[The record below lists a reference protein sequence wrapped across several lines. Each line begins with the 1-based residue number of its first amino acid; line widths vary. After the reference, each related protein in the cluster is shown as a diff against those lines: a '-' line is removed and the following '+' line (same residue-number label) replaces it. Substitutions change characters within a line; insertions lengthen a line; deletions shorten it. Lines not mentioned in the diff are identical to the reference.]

1 MLSDQFPL
9 RFAMSDSPAL
19 TPAIQRL
26 DYRPPAWRIPRIGL
40 LFELDAER
48 TEVEAELWL
57 EPERSRR
64 GEPLELHGED
74 LELLWLELD
83 GKRLSPADYSYD
95 GHCLRIEGLRQPC
108 LLRSRVAIAPNAN
121 TALEGL
127 YTSGALLLTQCEAEG
142 FRRITFFIDR
152 PDVLSVYAVELR
164 AERARY
170 PVLLANGNPAG
181 SGDLDQGRHYAR
193 WQDPHPKPC
202 YLFAIAA
209 GRMER
214 VSAPFTSAE
223 GRPVEVNVW
232 AEPGFAPRC
241 EYALGATLRA
251 MRWDEQRFGRC
262 YDLDVFNIVA
272 AQDFTMGAME
282 NKGLNIFNAR
292 YILADLDSATDADF
306 EAVESVIGHE
316 YFHNWSGNRVTV
328 RDWFQLSLKEGF
340 TVFRD
345 QEFTADLRSRAVKR
359 IEDVRMLR
367 MRQFPEDSGALAHPV
382 RPDSYREIN
391 NFYTATVYEKGAE
404 VVRMLHTLLGEATF
418 RRGSDVYF
426 ARWDG
431 QAASVDAFL
440 DCMRE
445 ASGRDLVQFER
456 WYAQSGTPELQI
468 EARFD
473 AKARRYSLDI
483 RQHTAPTPDQT
494 DKQPLHIPLAYALY
508 GADDQP
514 LDVSPRSEDGAALAA
529 RAGLIEL
536 RSAQQHVVFEGL
548 DAAPLASFLQGL
560 SAPVRLRFDYSPAE
574 LARLARIER
583 DPLCRWDALQ
593 QLGQAALLDASSTHA
608 QALSEALG
616 LLLVDETVDPSFI
629 ALCWQLPEFDVL
641 VNARPQVDIDGL
653 LGTRRALRL
662 KLAHDHARAL
672 GQRYRALAAVGK
684 VDALDPA
691 AAAARRLKN
700 TCLQYLSLVETDGAR
715 AAAQFERAGTLTDRL
730 SALTALIHTGAPQ
743 ADAALDAFQQRVGS
757 DLLLNDKWIAAIAT
771 RPQSGALDEV
781 QDLLSSPHW
790 HPRNPNRVRALLGS
804 FARSNPA
811 ALHRA
816 DGAGYAL
823 LFAQLPKI
831 DALNPQ
837 VAARLLGALEAWQ
850 RFDPDRRALIDAG
863 LRGLRGPNLS
873 RDCGEML
880 ERLLA

>member
-1 MLSDQFPL
+1 MSESPL
-9 RFAMSDSPAL
+9 IHRH
-19 TPAIQRL
+19 
-26 DYRPPAWRIPRIGL
+26 DYCPPAWRIPRIGL
-40 LFELDAER
+40 VFELDAER
-48 TEVEAELWL
+48 TVVEGELWL

-64 GEPLELHGED
+64 SEPLELDGEG
-74 LELLWLELD
+74 LELEWLELD
-83 GKRLSPADYSYD
+83 GRRLGPGDYVYD
-95 GHCLRIEGLRQPC
+95 GHRLRIEGLRQPC
-108 LLRSRVAIAPNAN
+108 VLRSRVTIAPSAN

-142 FRRITFFIDR
+142 FRRISFFIDR

-181 SGDLDQGRHYAR
+181 SGELEDGRHFAR

-214 VSAPFTSAE
+214 VSAPYTTSE
-223 GRPVEVNVW
+223 GRHVEVNVW

-292 YILADLDSATDADF
+292 YILADIDSATDADF

-367 MRQFPEDSGALAHPV
+367 MRQFPEDAGALAHPV

-404 VVRMLHTLLGEATF
+404 VVRMVHTLLGEETF
-418 RRGSDVYF
+418 RRGCDLYF

-431 QAASVDAFL
+431 KAASVDAFL
-440 DCMRE
+440 DAMRE

-456 WYAQSGTPELQI
+456 WYAQSGTPEVQI
-468 EARFD
+468 DTRFD
-473 AKARRYSLDI
+473 ARTRRCTLDI
-483 RQHTAPTPDQT
+483 RQHTAPTPDQA
-494 DKQPLHIPLAYALY
+494 DKQALHIPLAYALY
-508 GADDQP
+508 GADDAP
-514 LDVSPRSEDGAALAA
+514 IDAVPSGDAIARS
-529 RAGLIEL
+529 GLIEL
-536 RSAQQHVVFEGL
+536 TAERHTVVFEGI
-548 DAAPLASFLQGL
+548 DAPPLLSFLQGL

-593 QLGQAALLDASSTHA
+593 QLAQAALLDASAAHA

-616 LLLVDETVDPSFI
+616 ALLANEGVDPSFV
-629 ALCWQLPEFDVL
+629 ALCWQLPEFEVL
-641 VNARPQVDIDGL
+641 VNARAQVDIDGL

-662 KLAHDHARAL
+662 KLAHDHAAL
-672 GQRYRALAAVGK
+672 LAQRYA
-684 VDALDPA
+684 ALDAQAPDSLEA
-691 AAAARRLKN
+691 EAAAARRLKN
-700 TCLQYLSLVETDGAR
+700 TCLHYLGLVESDGLR
-715 AAAQFERAGTLTDRL
+715 AFAQFERAGTLTDRL
-730 SALTALIHTGAPQ
+730 AALTVLIHGGAAQ
-743 ADAALDAFQQRVGS
+743 AEAALDAFQQRVGE
-757 DLLLNDKWIAAIAT
+757 DLLLNDKWIAAVAT
-771 RPQSGALDEV
+771 RPQPGALDEV
-781 QDLLSSPHW
+781 LDLLSSPHW

-811 ALHRA
+811 AFHRA

-850 RFDPDRRALIDAG
+850 RFDGGRRELIESG
-863 LRGLRGPNLS
+863 LRGLAAQGLS

>member
-1 MLSDQFPL
+1 
-9 RFAMSDSPAL
+9 MSDSHAPAADS
-19 TPAIQRL
+19 PAILRA
-26 DYRPPAWRIPRIGL
+26 DYRAPAWRLPHIGL
-40 LFELDAER
+40 VFELGAER
-48 TEVEAELWL
+48 TVVEAELRL
-57 EPERSRR
+57 EPDPAQRSA
-64 GEPLELHGED
+64 PLV
-74 LELLWLELD
+74 LD
-83 GKRLSPADYSYD
+83 GEGLEILDLKLDGRRLGADDFHYD
-95 GHCLRIEGLRQPC
+95 GHRLSLPGAQRACT
-108 LLRSRVAIAPNAN
+108 LLCRVAIEPAAN

-127 YTSGALLLTQCEAEG
+127 YTSGELLLTQCEAEG
-142 FRRITFFIDR
+142 FRRISFCIDR

-181 SGDLDQGRHYAR
+181 SGELGDGRHFAR

-214 VSAPFTSAE
+214 VSAPFISAE
-223 GRPVEVNVW
+223 GRHVEVNVW

-292 YILADLDSATDADF
+292 YILADIDSATDADF

-345 QEFTADLRSRAVKR
+345 QEFTSDLRSRAVKR

-367 MRQFPEDSGALAHPV
+367 MRQFPEDAGALAHPV

-404 VVRMLHTLLGEATF
+404 VVRMLHTLLGEDTF
-418 RRGSDVYF
+418 RRGCDLYF

-431 QAASVDAFL
+431 KAASVDAFL

-445 ASGRDLVQFER
+445 ASGRDLLQFER
-456 WYAQSGTPELQI
+456 WYAQSGTPEVHI
-468 EARFD
+468 ETSFD
-473 AKARRYSLDI
+473 ARSGRYTLDI
-483 RQHTAPTPDQT
+483 RQHTAPTPDQA
-494 DKQPLHIPLAYALY
+494 DKQPLHLPLAFALY
-508 GADDQP
+508 AADD
-514 LDVSPRSEDGAALAA
+514 SPIEVLPQGDAAV
-529 RAGLIEL
+529 RPGLIEL
-536 RSAQQHVVFEGL
+536 SAEQHRLQVDGL
-548 DAAPLASFLQGL
+548 TEAPLASFLQGL
-560 SAPVRLRFDYSPAE
+560 SAPVRLRYRYSPAE

-593 QLGQAALLDASSTHA
+593 QLATSAILDASAAHA

-616 LLLVDETVDPSFI
+616 ALLADETADASFV
-629 ALCWQLPEFDVL
+629 ALCWQLPEFEVL
-641 VNARPQVDIDGL
+641 VNARQQVDIDGL

-662 KLAHDHARAL
+662 KLAHDHAAL
-672 GQRYRALAAVGK
+672 LDARYSALAERAP
-684 VDALDPA
+684 DALDA
-691 AAAARRLKN
+691 DAAAARRLRN
-700 TCLQYLSLVETDGAR
+700 SCLQYLGLVESDGAR
-715 AAAQFERAGTLTDRL
+715 AAAQFARAGTLTDRL
-730 SALTALIHTGAPQ
+730 GALAALVHGDAAP
-743 ADAALDAFQQRVGS
+743 AEAALDGFQRRIGK
-757 DLLLNDKWIAAIAT
+757 DLLLNDKWIAVVAT
-771 RPQSGALDEV
+771 RPQPGALDEV
-781 QDLLSSPHW
+781 LDLLSSAHW
-790 HPRNPNRVRALLGS
+790 MPRNPNRVRALLGS
-804 FARSNPA
+804 FARSNPVA
-811 ALHRA
+811 FHRA

-831 DALNPQ
+831 DAINPQ

-850 RFDPDRRALIDAG
+850 RFDAGRRALIDTG
-863 LRGLRGPNLS
+863 LRALKAEGLS
-873 RDCGEML
+873 RDCDEML

>member
-1 MLSDQFPL
+1 MSESPL
-9 RFAMSDSPAL
+9 IHRH
-19 TPAIQRL
+19 
-26 DYRPPAWRIPRIGL
+26 DYRAPAWRIPRIGL
-40 LFELDAER
+40 AFELDAER
-48 TEVEAELWL
+48 TVVEGELWL

-64 GEPLELHGED
+64 GEPLELDGEG
-74 LELLWLELD
+74 LELEWLELD
-83 GKRLSPADYSYD
+83 GRRLGPGDYDYD
-95 GHCLRIEGLRQPC
+95 GHRLRIEGLRQPC
-108 LLRSRVAIAPNAN
+108 VLRSRVAIAPSAN

-181 SGDLDQGRHYAR
+181 SGELENGRHFAR

-214 VSAPFTSAE
+214 VSAPYITSE
-223 GRPVEVNVW
+223 GRHVEVNVW

-292 YILADLDSATDADF
+292 YILADIDSATDADF

-367 MRQFPEDSGALAHPV
+367 MRQFPEDAGALAHPV

-404 VVRMLHTLLGEATF
+404 VVRMLHTLLGEETF
-418 RRGSDVYF
+418 RRGCDLYF

-431 QAASVDAFL
+431 KAASVDAFL
-440 DCMRE
+440 DAMRE

-456 WYAQSGTPELQI
+456 WYAQSGTPEVQI

-473 AKARRYSLDI
+473 AQARRCTLDI
-483 RQHTAPTPDQT
+483 RQHTAPTPDQA

-508 GADDQP
+508 GADDAP
-514 LDVSPRSEDGAALAA
+514 IATMPSGDATA
-529 RAGLIEL
+529 RVGLIEL
-536 RSAQQHVVFEGL
+536 TAERHTLALENL
-548 DAAPLASFLQGL
+548 DAPPLLSFLQGL

-593 QLGQAALLDASSTHA
+593 QLAQTALLDASAAHA

-616 LLLVDETVDPSFI
+616 VLLANESIDPSFI
-629 ALCWQLPEFDVL
+629 ALCWQLPEFEVL
-641 VNARPQVDIDGL
+641 VNARAQVDIDGL

-662 KLAHDHARAL
+662 KLAHDHAAL
-672 GQRYRALAAVGK
+672 LAQRYA
-684 VDALDPA
+684 ALDAQAPDSLEA
-691 AAAARRLKN
+691 EAAAARRLKN
-700 TCLQYLSLVETDGAR
+700 TCLHYLGLVETDGLR
-715 AAAQFERAGTLTDRL
+715 AFAQFERAGTLTDRL
-730 SALTALIHTGAPQ
+730 AALTVLIHGGAAQ
-743 ADAALDAFQQRVGS
+743 AEAALDAFQQRIGE
-757 DLLLNDKWIAAIAT
+757 DLLLNDKWIAAVAT
-771 RPQSGALDEV
+771 RPQPAALDEV
-781 QDLLSSPHW
+781 LDLLSSPHW

-811 ALHRA
+811 AFHRA

-837 VAARLLGALEAWQ
+837 VAARLLGALEAWK
-850 RFDPDRRALIDAG
+850 RFDAGRRELIEAG
-863 LRGLRGPNLS
+863 LRALAAQGLS

>member
-1 MLSDQFPL
+1 
-9 RFAMSDSPAL
+9 MSDSP
-19 TPAIQRL
+19 IIHRL
-26 DYRPPAWRIPRIGL
+26 DYRTPAWRIPRIGL

-48 TEVEAELWL
+48 TEVQAELWL
-57 EPERSRR
+57 EPEPGRR
-64 GEPLELHGED
+64 GEPLELQGEG

-83 GKRLSPADYSYD
+83 GKRLAPADYRYD
-95 GHCLRIEGLRQPC
+95 GHCLRLEGLRQAA
-108 LLRSRVAIAPNAN
+108 LLRSRVAIAPSAN

-127 YTSGALLLTQCEAEG
+127 YTSGELLLTQCEAEG
-142 FRRITFFIDR
+142 FRRISFFIDR

-181 SGDLDQGRHYAR
+181 SGELDRGRHYAR

-214 VSAPFTSAE
+214 VSSPYITSE
-223 GRPVEVNVW
+223 GRHVEVNVW
-232 AEPGFAPRC
+232 AAPGFAPRC
-241 EYALGATLRA
+241 EYALSATLRA

-292 YILADLDSATDADF
+292 YILADIDSASDADF

-367 MRQFPEDSGALAHPV
+367 LRQFPEDSGALAHPV

-404 VVRMLHTLLGEATF
+404 LVRMLHTLLGEDAF
-418 RRGSDVYF
+418 RRGCDLYF

-431 QAASVDAFL
+431 KAASVDAFL
-440 DCMRE
+440 EAMRE
-445 ASGRDLVQFER
+445 ASGRDLKQFER
-456 WYAQSGTPELQI
+456 WYAQSGTPEVRI

-473 AKARRYSLDI
+473 ARARRCTLLV
-483 RQHTAPTPDQT
+483 RQHTAPTPDQA

-508 GADDQP
+508 GIDDVP
-514 LDVSPRSEDGAALAA
+514 IEALPQGDAAA
-529 RAGLIEL
+529 RSGLIEL
-536 RSAQQHVVFEGL
+536 SAEQHTVIFENL
-548 DAAPLASFLQGL
+548 DAPPLLSFLQGL

-583 DPLCRWDALQ
+583 GPLCRWDALQ
-593 QLGQAALLDASSTHA
+593 QLAETALLDASAAHA

-616 LLLVDETVDPSFI
+616 TLLADENVDPSFV

-662 KLAHDHARAL
+662 KLAHDHAGLLA
-672 GQRYRALAAVGK
+672 QRYAALSLQSPDTLEARS
-684 VDALDPA
+684 
-691 AAAARRLKN
+691 AAARRLKN
-700 TCLQYLSLVETDGAR
+700 GCLQLLALVETDGAR

-730 SALTALIHTGAPQ
+730 AALTALIHGGAAQ
-743 ADAALDAFQQRVGS
+743 ADAALDAFQKRIGD
-757 DLLLNDKWIAAIAT
+757 DLLLNDKWIGAVAT
-771 RPQSGALDEV
+771 RPQPGALDEV
-781 QDLLSSPHW
+781 LDLLSSPHW
-790 HPRNPNRVRALLGS
+790 NPRNPNRVRALLGS
-804 FARSNPA
+804 FARGNPA
-811 ALHRA
+811 AFHRA

-823 LFAQLPKI
+823 LFGQLPKI

-850 RFDPDRRALIDAG
+850 RFDPDRRGLIDSG
-863 LRGLRGPNLS
+863 LRGLPAQDMS

-880 ERLLA
+880 ERLLAQGAPGKLGPAPG

>member
-1 MLSDQFPL
+1 MLRHQFHSP
-9 RFAMSDSPAL
+9 FAMSESPL
-19 TPAIQRL
+19 IHRH

-40 LFELDAER
+40 VFELDADR
-48 TEVEAELWL
+48 TVVEGELFL
-57 EPERSRR
+57 EPEHSRR
-64 GEPLELHGED
+64 GEPLELDGEG
-74 LELLWLELD
+74 LELEWLELD
-83 GKRLSPADYSYD
+83 GRRLGADDYRYD
-95 GHCLRIEGLRQPC
+95 GHRLRIEGLRQAC
-108 LLRSRVAIAPNAN
+108 VLRSRVAIAPSAN

-181 SGDLDQGRHYAR
+181 SGELDSGRHYAR

-214 VSAPFTSAE
+214 VSAPYITSE
-223 GRPVEVNVW
+223 GRHVEVNVW

-292 YILADLDSATDADF
+292 YILADIDSATDADF

-367 MRQFPEDSGALAHPV
+367 MRQFPEDAGALAHPV

-404 VVRMLHTLLGEATF
+404 VVRMLHTLLGEDAF
-418 RRGSDVYF
+418 RRGCDLYF

-431 QAASVDAFL
+431 KAASVDAFL
-440 DCMRE
+440 DAMRE

-456 WYAQSGTPELQI
+456 WYAQSGTPEVQI
-468 EARFD
+468 ETRFD
-473 AKARRYSLDI
+473 ARMRRCTLQI
-483 RQHTAPTPDQT
+483 RQHTAPTPDQA

-508 GADDQP
+508 GADDAP
-514 LDVSPRSEDGAALAA
+514 IEALPSGDAIA
-529 RAGLIEL
+529 RPGLIEL
-536 RSAQQHVVFEGL
+536 SAEQHAVVFENL
-548 DAAPLASFLQGL
+548 DAPPLLSFLQGL

-593 QLGQAALLDASSTHA
+593 QLAQTALLDASAAHA

-616 LLLVDETVDPSFI
+616 ALLADESVDPSFV
-629 ALCWQLPEFDVL
+629 ALCWQLPEFEVL
-641 VNARPQVDIDGL
+641 VNSRPQVDIDGL

-662 KLAHDHARAL
+662 KLAHDHAGL
-672 GQRYRALAAVGK
+672 LVERY
-684 VDALDPA
+684 DALSLQLPDA
-691 AAAARRLKN
+691 LEAGSAAARRLKN
-700 TCLQYLSLVETDGAR
+700 TCLHYLGLVEADGQR
-715 AAAQFERAGTLTDRL
+715 AFAQFEGAGTLTDRL
-730 SALTALIHTGAPQ
+730 AALTALIHVGAAQ
-743 ADAALDAFQQRVGS
+743 ADSALDAFQQRVGE
-757 DLLLNDKWIAAIAT
+757 DLLLNDKWIAAVAT
-771 RPQSGALDEV
+771 RPQPAALDDV
-781 QDLLSSPHW
+781 LDLLSSSHW
-790 HPRNPNRVRALLGS
+790 NPRNPNRVRALLGS

-811 ALHRA
+811 AFHRA
-816 DGAGYAL
+816 DGAGYGL

-837 VAARLLGALEAWQ
+837 VAARLLGSLEAWQ
-850 RFDPDRRALIDAG
+850 RFDAGRRELIEAG
-863 LRGLRGPNLS
+863 LRGLAAQGLS

>member
-1 MLSDQFPL
+1 
-9 RFAMSDSPAL
+9 MSDCSV
-19 TPAIQRL
+19 IHRH
-26 DYRPPAWRIPRIGL
+26 DYCAPGWRIPRIGL
-40 LFELDAER
+40 LFELDR
-48 TEVEAELWL
+48 DRSEVEAELWL
-57 EPERSRR
+57 EPERARR
-64 GEPLELHGED
+64 GEPLVLDGEG

-83 GKRLSPADYSYD
+83 GTRLRAGDYAYD
-95 GHCLRIEGLRQPC
+95 GHRLRIEGLRQPC
-108 LLRSRVAIAPNAN
+108 LLRSRVAIAPSAN

-127 YTSGALLLTQCEAEG
+127 YTSGELLLTQCEAEG
-142 FRRITFFIDR
+142 FRRITFFLDR

-164 AERARY
+164 ADRGRF
-170 PVLLANGNPAG
+170 PILLANGNPAG
-181 SGDLDQGRHYAR
+181 HGDLDDGRHYAR

-214 VSAPFTSAE
+214 VSAPFITSE
-223 GRPVEVNVW
+223 GRQVEVNVW
-232 AEPGFAPRC
+232 AEPGFAARC

-292 YILADLDSATDADF
+292 YILADADSATDADF

-404 VVRMLHTLLGEATF
+404 VVRMLHTLLGEARF
-418 RRGSDVYF
+418 RHGCDLYF
-426 ARWDG
+426 GRWDG
-431 QAASVDAFL
+431 KAASVDAFL

-456 WYAQSGTPELQI
+456 WYAQSGTPEVRI
-468 EARFD
+468 DAHFD
-473 AKARRYSLDI
+473 ARARRFTLDI
-483 RQHTAPTPDQT
+483 RQHTAATPDQA
-494 DKQPLHIPLAYALY
+494 DKHPLHIPLAYALY
-508 GADDQP
+508 GADDAPIEATPQG
-514 LDVSPRSEDGAALAA
+514 DAAAGP
-529 RAGLIEL
+529 GLIEL
-536 RSAQQHVVFEGL
+536 TAARHTLVFDDL

-560 SAPVRLRFDYSPAE
+560 SAPVRLRFDYSPVE
-574 LARLARIER
+574 LARLARIEQ
-583 DPLCRWDALQ
+583 DALCRWDALQ
-593 QLGQAALLDASSTHA
+593 QLAQTALLDASAAHA

-616 LLLVDETVDPSFI
+616 ALLADEAADPSFV
-629 ALCWQLPEFDVL
+629 ALCWQLPDFDVL
-641 VNARPQVDIDGL
+641 VNARAEVDIDGL

-662 KLAHDHARAL
+662 KLAHDHAARLAN
-672 GQRYRALAAVGK
+672 RYENLATHAPATL
-684 VDALDPA
+684 DAA
-691 AAAARRLKN
+691 SSAARRLKN
-700 TCLQYLSLVETDGAR
+700 ACLHYLGLVETEGER
-715 AAAQFERAGTLTDRL
+715 AARQFELASTLTDRL
-730 SALTALIHTGAPQ
+730 GALTALIHTGAAQ
-743 ADAALDAFQQRVGS
+743 ADHALDAFQQRIGN
-757 DLLLNDKWIAAIAT
+757 DLLLNDKWIAAVAT
-771 RPQSGALDEV
+771 RPQPGALDEV
-781 QDLLSSPHW
+781 LDLLSSPHW
-790 HPRNPNRVRALLGS
+790 IPRNPNRVRALLGS

-811 ALHRA
+811 AFHRA

-837 VAARLLGALEAWQ
+837 VAARLLGTLEAWQ
-850 RFDPDRRALIDAG
+850 RFDSGRRTLIGAG
-863 LRGLRGPNLS
+863 LRALQTHDLS
-873 RDCGEML
+873 RDCSEML

>member
-1 MLSDQFPL
+1 MSESPL
-9 RFAMSDSPAL
+9 IHRH
-19 TPAIQRL
+19 

-40 LFELDAER
+40 VFELDAER
-48 TEVEAELWL
+48 TLVESELFL

-64 GEPLELHGED
+64 GEPLELDGEG
-74 LELLWLELD
+74 LELEWLELD
-83 GKRLSPADYSYD
+83 GRRLESGDYHYD
-95 GHCLRIEGLRQPC
+95 GHRLRIEGLRQPC
-108 LLRSRVAIAPNAN
+108 VLRSRVAIAPSAN

-181 SGDLDQGRHYAR
+181 SGELDRGRHYTR

-214 VSAPFTSAE
+214 VSAPYITSE
-223 GRPVEVNVW
+223 GRHVEVNVW

-292 YILADLDSATDADF
+292 YILADIDSATDADF

-367 MRQFPEDSGALAHPV
+367 MRQFPEDAGALAHPV

-404 VVRMLHTLLGEATF
+404 VVRMLHTLLGEETF
-418 RRGSDVYF
+418 RRGCDLYF

-431 QAASVDAFL
+431 KAASVDAFL
-440 DCMRE
+440 EAMRE

-456 WYAQSGTPELQI
+456 WYAQSGTPEVQI

-473 AKARRYSLDI
+473 ARTRRCTLQI
-483 RQHTAPTPDQT
+483 RQHTAPTPDQA

-508 GADDQP
+508 GADDAP
-514 LDVSPRSEDGAALAA
+514 IEALPGGDAIA
-529 RAGLIEL
+529 RPGLIEL
-536 RSAQQHVVFEGL
+536 SAEQHTVVFEDL
-548 DAAPLASFLQGL
+548 DAPPLLSFLQGL

-593 QLGQAALLDASSTHA
+593 QLAQTALLDASAAHA

-616 LLLVDETVDPSFI
+616 ALLADESVDPSFV
-629 ALCWQLPEFDVL
+629 ALCWQLPEFEVL

-662 KLAHDHARAL
+662 KLAHDHAAL
-672 GQRYRALAAVGK
+672 LAQRYTALSVQLP
-684 VDALDPA
+684 DALEA
-691 AAAARRLKN
+691 SSAAARRLKN
-700 TCLQYLSLVETDGAR
+700 TCLHYLGLVEADGQR
-715 AAAQFERAGTLTDRL
+715 AFTQFEGAGTLTDRL
-730 SALTALIHTGAPQ
+730 AALTALIHVVAAQ
-743 ADAALDAFQQRVGS
+743 ADSALDAFQQRVGE
-757 DLLLNDKWIAAIAT
+757 DLLLNDKWIAAVAT
-771 RPQSGALDEV
+771 RPQPAALDDV
-781 QDLLSSPHW
+781 LDLLSSPHW
-790 HPRNPNRVRALLGS
+790 NPRNPNRVRALLGS

-811 ALHRA
+811 AFHRA

-837 VAARLLGALEAWQ
+837 VAARLLGSLEAWQ
-850 RFDPDRRALIDAG
+850 RFDAGRRELIGAG
-863 LRGLRGPNLS
+863 LRGLAAQSLS

>member
-1 MLSDQFPL
+1 MSESPL
-9 RFAMSDSPAL
+9 
-19 TPAIQRL
+19 IHRL

-40 LFELDAER
+40 TFDLDVER
-48 TEVEAELWL
+48 TEVESELWL
-57 EPERSRR
+57 EPDPARHDEGLALD
-64 GEPLELHGED
+64 GEGLEV
-74 LELLWLELD
+74 LWLELD
-83 GKRLSPADYSYD
+83 GRRLGPEDYDYD
-95 GHCLRIEGLRQPC
+95 GHRLRIECPRQAC
-108 LLRSRVAIAPNAN
+108 VLRSRVAIEPAAN

-127 YTSGALLLTQCEAEG
+127 YTSGELLLTQCEAEG
-142 FRRITFFIDR
+142 FRRITFFVDR

-164 AERARY
+164 AVRSRF
-170 PVLLANGNPAG
+170 PTLLANGNPAG
-181 SGDLDQGRHYAR
+181 SGELDRGRHFAR

-214 VSAPFTSAE
+214 VSAPFITAE
-223 GRPVEVNVW
+223 GQPVEVNVW
-232 AEPGFAPRC
+232 AEPGFAARC

-262 YDLDVFNIVA
+262 YDLGMFNIVA

-292 YILADLDSATDADF
+292 YILADIDSATDADF

-359 IEDVRMLR
+359 IEDVRLLR
-367 MRQFPEDSGALAHPV
+367 ARQFPEDAGALAHPV

-404 VVRMLHTLLGEATF
+404 VVRMLHTLLGEADF
-418 RRGSDVYF
+418 RRGCDLYF
-426 ARWDG
+426 ERWDG

-440 DCMRE
+440 DCLRE
-445 ASGRDLVQFER
+445 TSGRDLRQFER

-468 EARFD
+468 DARFD
-473 AKARRYSLDI
+473 AQRRRYTLDI
-483 RQHTAPTPDQT
+483 RQHTAATPDQI

-508 GADDQP
+508 GADDAP
-514 LDVSPRSEDGAALAA
+514 IEATPSGDAVT

-536 RSAQQHVVFEGL
+536 SAERHTLVFDGL

-560 SAPVRLRFDYSPAE
+560 SAPVQLRFDYSPAE

-593 QLGQAALLDASSTHA
+593 QLAQTALLDASAAHA

-616 LLLVDETVDPSFI
+616 ALLADEHIDPSFV

-662 KLAHDHARAL
+662 KLAHDHSAL
-672 GQRYRALAAVGK
+672 LAQRYDMLATASP
-684 VDALDPA
+684 DALQA
-691 AAAARRLKN
+691 TSAAARRLKN
-700 TCLQYLSLVETDGAR
+700 ACLQSLSLVEIDGAR
-715 AAAQFERAGTLTDRL
+715 AFMQFERAGTLTDRL
-730 SALTALIHTGAPQ
+730 AALSALVHIAAPQ
-743 ADAALDAFQQRVGS
+743 ADTALEAFQQRVGD
-757 DLLLNDKWIAAIAT
+757 DLLLNDKWIAAVAT
-771 RPQSGALDEV
+771 RPQAAALDEV
-781 QDLLSSPHW
+781 LDLLSSPHW
-790 HPRNPNRVRALLGS
+790 IPRNPNRVRALLGS
-804 FARSNPA
+804 FTRSNPA
-811 ALHRA
+811 AFHRA

-823 LFAQLPKI
+823 LFEQLPKI
-831 DALNPQ
+831 DTLNPQ
-837 VAARLLGALEAWQ
+837 VAARLLGALEAWK
-850 RFDPDRRALIDAG
+850 RFDPDRRELIEAG
-863 LRGLRGPNLS
+863 LHGLRMPTLS
-873 RDCGEML
+873 RDCSEML